1 MKAYLTWFNL
11 NQYVCMTVYRYVY
24 THIYVQAC
32 IAVWQLYDL
41 HNCSRPVIIFQI
53 KDILFSFFP
62 SIKPVKNL
70 PLMVLH
76 GSVFCPSEFIA
87 DEVVLAQAGWPVYL

>member
-53 KDILFSFFP
+53 KDIWFSFFP
-62 SIKPVKNL
+62 RLLNPLKNL
-70 PLMVLH
+70 PLYTLW
-76 GSVFCPSEFIA
+76 GSLRRGSLYTSSLC
-87 DEVVLAQAGWPVYL
+87 